1 MTSDSIN
8 MYLKEIRQFPL
19 LTAEEEKELL
29 DKIAKGDMSARN
41 KLVESNLRLVVSIA
55 KKYQNNGLSLMDL
68 IQEANIGLL
77 IAVEKFEPERG
88 YRFSTYASW
97 WIKQTISRAL
107 DNKSKMIRMPA
118 YVVEGVNKMKNAE
131 KVLTIRLGREPTIE
145 EIANEMA
152 LSVDKVKKL
161 RDSCKEVSSLDISV
175 GDDEEATLGELI
187 ADTSSLSPEENMD
200 IQAKEEMLD
209 TILGTLEER
218 ESEIIKHR
226 YGLADGEPKTLEEVG
241 QIFGLTKERIR
252 QIEAKALR
260 KLRNPFRAKLLRET
274 FDF

>member
-1 MTSDSIN
+1 MTADSLN

-19 LTAEEEKELL
+19 LTVEEERELI
-29 DKIAKGDMSARN
+29 DRIGRGDMSARDR
-41 KLVESNLRLVVSIA
+41 LVESNLRLVVSIA
-55 KKYQNNGLSLMDL
+55 KKYQNNGLTLMDL

-107 DNKSKMIRMPA
+107 DNKSKLIRLPA
-118 YVVEGVNKMKNAE
+118 YVVEGVNKMKNVERA
-131 KVLTIRLGREPTIE
+131 LTITLGREPTLKE
-145 EIANEMA
+145 VAKEMGLDEA
-152 LSVDKVKKL
+152 KVKKL
-161 RDSCKEVSSLDISV
+161 RDSSKEISSLDVAI
-175 GDDEEATLGELI
+175 GDDDEATMGELI
-187 ADTSSLSPEENMD
+187 ADTSSLTPEESMEN
-200 IQAKEEMLD
+200 QTKTEVLD
-209 TILGTLEER
+209 TILGTLEGR
-218 ESEIIKHR
+218 EGDVIKYR
-226 YGLADGEPKTLEEVG
+226 YGLMDGEPRTLEEVG

>member
-1 MTSDSIN
+1 MTADSLN

-19 LTAEEEKELL
+19 LTVEEERELI
-29 DKIAKGDMSARN
+29 DRIGHGDMSARDR
-41 KLVESNLRLVVSIA
+41 LVESNLRLVVSIA
-55 KKYQNNGLSLMDL
+55 KKYQNNGLTLMDL

-107 DNKSKMIRMPA
+107 DNKSKLIRLPA
-118 YVVEGVNKMKNAE
+118 YVVEGVNKMKNVERA
-131 KVLTIRLGREPTIE
+131 LTITLGREPTLE
-145 EIANEMA
+145 EVAKEMGLDEA
-152 LSVDKVKKL
+152 KVKKL
-161 RDSCKEVSSLDISV
+161 RDSSKEISSLDVAV
-175 GDDEEATLGELI
+175 GDDDEATMGELI
-187 ADTSSLSPEENMD
+187 ADTSSLTPEESMD
-200 IQAKEEMLD
+200 NQTKTEVLD
-209 TILGTLEER
+209 TILGTLEDR
-218 ESEIIKHR
+218 EGDVIKYR
-226 YGLADGEPKTLEEVG
+226 YGLMDGEPRTLEEVG

>member
-1 MTSDSIN
+1 MNADSLN

-19 LTAEEEKELL
+19 LTVEEERELI
-29 DKIAKGDMSARN
+29 DRIGHGDMSARDR
-41 KLVESNLRLVVSIA
+41 LVESNLRLVVSIA
-55 KKYQNNGLSLMDL
+55 KKYQNNGLTLMDL

-107 DNKSKMIRMPA
+107 DNKSKLIRLPA
-118 YVVEGVNKMKNAE
+118 YVVEGVNKMKNVERA
-131 KVLTIRLGREPTIE
+131 LTITLGREPTLE
-145 EIANEMA
+145 EVAKEMGLDEA
-152 LSVDKVKKL
+152 KVKKL
-161 RDSCKEVSSLDISV
+161 RDSSKEISSLDVAV
-175 GDDEEATLGELI
+175 GDDDEATMGELI
-187 ADTSSLSPEENMD
+187 ADTSSLTPEESMEN
-200 IQAKEEMLD
+200 QTKAEVLD
-209 TILGTLEER
+209 TILGTLEDR
-218 ESEIIKHR
+218 EGDVIKYR
-226 YGLADGEPKTLEEVG
+226 YGLMDGEPRTLEEVG

>member
-260 KLRNPFRAKLLRET
+260 KLRNPFRAKLLKET

>member
-1 MTSDSIN
+1 MTADSLN

-19 LTAEEEKELL
+19 LSVEEERELI
-29 DKIAKGDMSARN
+29 DRIGRGDMSARD

-55 KKYQNNGLSLMDL
+55 KKYQNNGLTLMDL

-107 DNKSKMIRMPA
+107 DNKSKLIRLPA
-118 YVVEGVNKMKNAE
+118 YVVEGVNKMKNVERA
-131 KVLTIRLGREPTIE
+131 LTITLGREPTLE
-145 EIANEMA
+145 EVAKEMGLDEA
-152 LSVDKVKKL
+152 KVKKL
-161 RDSCKEVSSLDISV
+161 RDSSKEISSLDVAV
-175 GDDEEATLGELI
+175 GDDDEATIGELI
-187 ADTSSLSPEENMD
+187 ADTSSLTPEESMEN
-200 IQAKEEMLD
+200 QTRTEVLD
-209 TILGTLEER
+209 TILGTLEDR
-218 ESEIIKHR
+218 EGDVIKYR
-226 YGLADGEPKTLEEVG
+226 YGLMDGEPRTLEEVG

-252 QIEAKALR
+252 QIEAKALL

>member
-1 MTSDSIN
+1 MTADSLN

-19 LTAEEEKELL
+19 LSVEEERELI
-29 DKIAKGDMSARN
+29 DRIGRGDMSARDR
-41 KLVESNLRLVVSIA
+41 LVESNLRLVVSIA
-55 KKYQNNGLSLMDL
+55 KKYQNNGLTLMDL

-107 DNKSKMIRMPA
+107 DNKSKLIRLPA
-118 YVVEGVNKMKNAE
+118 YVVEGVNKMKNVERA
-131 KVLTIRLGREPTIE
+131 LTITLGREPTLE
-145 EIANEMA
+145 EVAKEMGLDEA
-152 LSVDKVKKL
+152 KVKKL
-161 RDSCKEVSSLDISV
+161 RDSSKEISSLDVAV
-175 GDDEEATLGELI
+175 GDDDEATMGELI
-187 ADTSSLSPEENMD
+187 ADTSSLTPEESMD
-200 IQAKEEMLD
+200 NQTKTEVLD
-209 TILGTLEER
+209 TILGTLEDR
-218 ESEIIKHR
+218 EGDVIKYR
-226 YGLADGEPKTLEEVG
+226 YGLMDGEPRTLEEVG

-260 KLRNPFRAKLLRET
+260 KLRNPFRAKLLRDT

>member
-1 MTSDSIN
+1 MTADSLN

-19 LTAEEEKELL
+19 LTVEEERELI
-29 DKIAKGDMSARN
+29 DRIGRGDMSARDR
-41 KLVESNLRLVVSIA
+41 LVESNLRLVVSIA
-55 KKYQNNGLSLMDL
+55 KKYQNNGLTLMDL

-107 DNKSKMIRMPA
+107 DNKSKLIRLPA
-118 YVVEGVNKMKNAE
+118 YVVEGVNKMKNVERA
-131 KVLTIRLGREPTIE
+131 LTITLGREPTLE
-145 EIANEMA
+145 EVAKEMGLDEA
-152 LSVDKVKKL
+152 KVKKL
-161 RDSCKEVSSLDISV
+161 RDSSKEISSLDVAV
-175 GDDEEATLGELI
+175 GDDDEATMGELI
-187 ADTSSLSPEENMD
+187 ADTSSLTPEESMENRT
-200 IQAKEEMLD
+200 KTEVLD
-209 TILGTLEER
+209 TILGTLEDR
-218 ESEIIKHR
+218 EGDVIKYR
-226 YGLADGEPKTLEEVG
+226 YGLMDGEPRTLEEVG

>member
-29 DKIAKGDMSARN
+29 EKIAKGDMSARN

-131 KVLTIRLGREPTIE
+131 KILTIKLGREPTIE

>member
-1 MTSDSIN
+1 MTADSLN

-19 LTAEEEKELL
+19 LSIEEERELI
-29 DKIAKGDMSARN
+29 DRIGRGDMSARDR
-41 KLVESNLRLVVSIA
+41 LVESNLRLVVSIA
-55 KKYQNNGLSLMDL
+55 KKYQNNGLTLMDL

-107 DNKSKMIRMPA
+107 DNKSKLIRLPA
-118 YVVEGVNKMKNAE
+118 YVVEGVNKMKNVERA
-131 KVLTIRLGREPTIE
+131 LTITLGREPTLE
-145 EIANEMA
+145 EVAKEMGLDEA
-152 LSVDKVKKL
+152 KVKKL
-161 RDSCKEVSSLDISV
+161 RDSSKEISSLDVAV
-175 GDDEEATLGELI
+175 GDDDEATMGELI
-187 ADTSSLSPEENMD
+187 ADTSSLTPEESMEN
-200 IQAKEEMLD
+200 QTRTEVLD
-209 TILGTLEER
+209 TILGTLEDR
-218 ESEIIKHR
+218 EGDVIKYR
-226 YGLADGEPKTLEEVG
+226 YGLMDGEPRTLEEVG

>member
-29 DKIAKGDMSARN
+29 DKIAKGDKSAKN

-131 KVLTIRLGREPTIE
+131 KTLTIRLGREPTIE

-161 RDSCKEVSSLDISV
+161 RDSCKEVSSLDISI
-175 GDDEEATLGELI
+175 GDDEEATLGERI
-187 ADTSSLSPEENMD
+187 ADTSSLSPEDNMD

-260 KLRNPFRAKLLRET
+260 KLRNPFRAKLLKET

>member
-19 LTAEEEKELL
+19 LTVEEEKELL

-131 KVLTIRLGREPTIE
+131 KILTIKLGREPTIE

-209 TILGTLEER
+209 TVLGTLEER

>member
-1 MTSDSIN
+1 MTADSLN

-19 LTAEEEKELL
+19 LSVEEERELI
-29 DKIAKGDMSARN
+29 DRIGRGDMSARDR
-41 KLVESNLRLVVSIA
+41 LVESNLRLVVSIA
-55 KKYQNNGLSLMDL
+55 KKYQNNGLTLMDL

-107 DNKSKMIRMPA
+107 DNKSKLIRLPA
-118 YVVEGVNKMKNAE
+118 YVVEGVNKMKNVERA
-131 KVLTIRLGREPTIE
+131 LTITLGREPTLE
-145 EIANEMA
+145 EVAKEMGLDEA
-152 LSVDKVKKL
+152 KVKKL
-161 RDSCKEVSSLDISV
+161 RDSSKEISSLDVAV
-175 GDDEEATLGELI
+175 GDDDEATMGELI
-187 ADTSSLSPEENMD
+187 ADTSSLTPEESMEN
-200 IQAKEEMLD
+200 QTKTEVLD
-209 TILGTLEER
+209 TILGTLEDR
-218 ESEIIKHR
+218 EGDVIKYR
-226 YGLADGEPKTLEEVG
+226 YGLMDGEPRTLEEVG

>member
-1 MTSDSIN
+1 MTTDSIN

-19 LTAEEEKELL
+19 LTVEEEKELL
-29 DKIAKGDMSARN
+29 DKIAKGDTSAKNR
-41 KLVESNLRLVVSIA
+41 LVESNLRLVVSIA

-77 IAVEKFEPERG
+77 IAVDKFEPERG

-107 DNKSKMIRMPA
+107 DNKSKIIRLPA

-131 KVLTIRLGREPTIE
+131 RTLTIRLGRDPSLE
-145 EIANEMA
+145 EIAEEMGIPLEKA
-152 LSVDKVKKL
+152 KKL
-161 RDSCKEVSSLDISV
+161 RESCKEVSSLDVCV
-175 GDDEEATLGELI
+175 GEDDEATMGELI
-187 ADTSSLSPEENMD
+187 ADTSSLGPEESME
-200 IQAKEEMLD
+200 IQIKGEVLD
-209 TILGTLEER
+209 TVLGTLENR

-226 YGLADGEPKTLEEVG
+226 YGLVDGEPKTLEEVG

-260 KLRNPFRAKLLRET
+260 KLRNPFRAKLLRDT

>member
-1 MTSDSIN
+1 MTTDSIN
-8 MYLKEIRQFPL
+8 LYLKEIRQFPL
-19 LTAEEEKELL
+19 LSAEEERELL
-29 DKIAKGDMSARN
+29 DKIAKGDMSAKN

-77 IAVEKFEPERG
+77 IAVDKFEPERG

-131 KVLTIRLGREPTIE
+131 RALTIKLGREPSLEEVAKEMGIE
-145 EIANEMA
+145 
-152 LSVDKVKKL
+152 LDKAKKL
-161 RDSCKEVSSLDISV
+161 RDSCKEVSSLDVNV
-175 GDDEEATLGELI
+175 GDDEEATMGELI
-187 ADTSSLSPEENMD
+187 ADTSSLTPEENMEV
-200 IQAKEEMLD
+200 QVKNEVLE

-218 ESEIIKHR
+218 ESEIIKYR
-226 YGLADGEPKTLEEVG
+226 FGLDGGEPKTLEEVG
-241 QIFGLTKERIR
+241 QIFDLTKERIR

>member
-1 MTSDSIN
+1 MTTDSIN
-8 MYLKEIRQFPL
+8 LYLKEIRQFPL
-19 LTAEEEKELL
+19 LSAEEERELL
-29 DKIAKGDMSARN
+29 DKIAKGDMSAKN

-77 IAVEKFEPERG
+77 LAVDKFEPERG

-107 DNKSKMIRMPA
+107 DNKSKMIRLPA

-131 KVLTIRLGREPTIE
+131 RTLTIKLGREPSLE
-145 EIANEMA
+145 EIAKEMEIT
-152 LSVDKVKKL
+152 LDKAKKL
-161 RDSCKEVSSLDISV
+161 RDSYKEVSSLDVNI
-175 GDDEEATLGELI
+175 GDDEEATMGELI
-187 ADTSSLSPEENMD
+187 ADTSSLTPEENMD
-200 IQAKEEMLD
+200 IQVKNEVLE
-209 TILGTLEER
+209 TILGTLEDR
-218 ESEIIKHR
+218 ESEVIKYR
-226 YGLADGEPKTLEEVG
+226 FGLADGEPKTLEEVG
-241 QIFGLTKERIR
+241 QIFDLTKERIR

>member
-29 DKIAKGDMSARN
+29 DKIAKGDKSARN

-107 DNKSKMIRMPA
+107 DNQSKMIRMPA

-131 KVLTIRLGREPTIE
+131 KTLTIRLGREPTIE
-145 EIANEMA
+145 EVADEMA

-161 RDSCKEVSSLDISV
+161 CDSCKEVSSLDISV
-175 GDDEEATLGELI
+175 GDDEEATVGELI

-200 IQAKEEMLD
+200 IKAEEEMLD
-209 TILGTLEER
+209 TVLGTLEER

>member
-1 MTSDSIN
+1 MNADSLN

-19 LTAEEEKELL
+19 LSVEEERELI
-29 DKIAKGDMSARN
+29 DRIGRGDMSARDR
-41 KLVESNLRLVVSIA
+41 LVESNLRLVVSIA
-55 KKYQNNGLSLMDL
+55 KKYQNNGLTLMDL

-107 DNKSKMIRMPA
+107 DNKSKLIRLPA
-118 YVVEGVNKMKNAE
+118 YVVEGVNKMKNVERA
-131 KVLTIRLGREPTIE
+131 LTITLGREPTLE
-145 EIANEMA
+145 EVAKEMGLDEA
-152 LSVDKVKKL
+152 KVKKL
-161 RDSCKEVSSLDISV
+161 RDSSKEISSLDVAV
-175 GDDEEATLGELI
+175 GDDDEATMGELI
-187 ADTSSLSPEENMD
+187 ADTSSLTPEESMEN
-200 IQAKEEMLD
+200 QTKAEVLD
-209 TILGTLEER
+209 TILGTLEDR
-218 ESEIIKHR
+218 EGDVIKYR
-226 YGLADGEPKTLEEVG
+226 YGLMDGEPRTLEEVG

>member
-131 KVLTIRLGREPTIE
+131 KTLTIRLGREPTIE

-175 GDDEEATLGELI
+175 GDDEEATMGELI

-200 IQAKEEMLD
+200 IQAKEEMLN

>member
-1 MTSDSIN
+1 MTADSLN

-19 LTAEEEKELL
+19 LTVEEERELI
-29 DKIAKGDMSARN
+29 DRIGRGDMLARD

-55 KKYQNNGLSLMDL
+55 KKYQNNGLTLMDL

-107 DNKSKMIRMPA
+107 DNKSKMIRLPA
-118 YVVEGVNKMKNAE
+118 YVVEGVNKMKNVE
-131 KVLTIRLGREPTIE
+131 RVLTIALGREPTLE
-145 EIANEMA
+145 EVAKELGLDEA
-152 LSVDKVKKL
+152 KVKKL
-161 RDSCKEVSSLDISV
+161 RDSSKEISSLDVAV
-175 GDDEEATLGELI
+175 GDDDEATMGELI
-187 ADTSSLSPEENMD
+187 ADTSSLTPEESMENQTKTE
-200 IQAKEEMLD
+200 ILD
-209 TILGTLEER
+209 TILGTLEGR
-218 ESEIIKHR
+218 EGDVIKYR
-226 YGLADGEPKTLEEVG
+226 YGLMDGEPRTLEEVG

>member
-1 MTSDSIN
+1 MNADSLN

-19 LTAEEEKELL
+19 LTVEEERELI
-29 DKIAKGDMSARN
+29 DRIGRGDMSARDR
-41 KLVESNLRLVVSIA
+41 LVESNLRLVVSIA
-55 KKYQNNGLSLMDL
+55 KKYQNNGLTLMDL

-107 DNKSKMIRMPA
+107 DNKSKLIRLPA
-118 YVVEGVNKMKNAE
+118 YVVEGVNKMKNVERA
-131 KVLTIRLGREPTIE
+131 LTITLGREPTLE
-145 EIANEMA
+145 EVAKEMGLDEA
-152 LSVDKVKKL
+152 KVKKL
-161 RDSCKEVSSLDISV
+161 RDSSKEISSLDVAV
-175 GDDEEATLGELI
+175 GDDDEATMGELI
-187 ADTSSLSPEENMD
+187 ADTSSLTPEESMENQTKAD
-200 IQAKEEMLD
+200 VLD
-209 TILGTLEER
+209 TILGTLEGR
-218 ESEIIKHR
+218 EGDVIKYR
-226 YGLADGEPKTLEEVG
+226 YGLMDGEPRTLEEVG

>member
-1 MTSDSIN
+1 MTADSLN

-19 LTAEEEKELL
+19 LTVEEERELI
-29 DKIAKGDMSARN
+29 DRIGRGDMLARD

-55 KKYQNNGLSLMDL
+55 KKYQNNGLTLMDL

-107 DNKSKMIRMPA
+107 DNKSKMIRLPA
-118 YVVEGVNKMKNAE
+118 YVVEGVNKMKNVE
-131 KVLTIRLGREPTIE
+131 RVLTITLGREPTLE
-145 EIANEMA
+145 EVAKELGLDEA
-152 LSVDKVKKL
+152 KVKKL
-161 RDSCKEVSSLDISV
+161 RDSSKEISSLDVAV
-175 GDDEEATLGELI
+175 GDDDEATMGELI
-187 ADTSSLSPEENMD
+187 ADTSSLTPEESMEN
-200 IQAKEEMLD
+200 QTRTEVLD
-209 TILGTLEER
+209 TILGTLEGR
-218 ESEIIKHR
+218 EGDVIKYR
-226 YGLADGEPKTLEEVG
+226 YGLMDGEPRTLEEVG

-260 KLRNPFRAKLLRET
+260 KLRNPFRAKLLREA

>member
-55 KKYQNNGLSLMDL
+55 KKYQNSGLSLMDL

-118 YVVEGVNKMKNAE
+118 YIVEGVNKMKNAE
-131 KVLTIRLGREPTIE
+131 KTLTIRLGREPTIE

-209 TILGTLEER
+209 TVLGTLEER